1 MTIQKKDN
9 LHNLIKSL
17 TKNEKKYF
25 RDFLKKGKES
35 KLYLLLFN
43 KIEKQSKHEK
53 EEIKKSFDN
62 KANQLPV
69 IKTYLTKN
77 IQKVL
82 NFYHRDSDNFN
93 LIHNI
98 FLDVNLLLQRELFDL
113 AESEIEKALQLSETS
128 ELPFEL
134 LRALEFQKQ
143 FLIKKYGATSEE
155 IKKPLITIIER
166 QNELLS
172 QIFNLNELQQ
182 LQATFY
188 EHFQES
194 AGLNPVIYTT
204 LNKNPL
210 LADEKKA
217 LSLAAKLLQA
227 DLLYRTHI
235 FKDKNFPAADAAVQK
250 ALRQM
255 EMSPRAIQ
263 GQPEIYLSL
272 LNQRLQLLIYQKK
285 LPEIQNLLGLIRQ
298 APATFHFDIKNPT
311 LRRYLMEASALELSI
326 YRQTKEHAKA
336 ELLIKNLTGQYKDL
350 NSPLLRQWKTV
361 MDYEIAKYYF
371 DRQQYGQALQK
382 IREIGKGEYSLREGI
397 ILLRSYFLRAQIALT
412 EKNNLELNKVSSL
425 IKNFFKTVKNPT
437 RLEKNLLHFL
447 EMWPSCQNSLSK
459 RKKLDLQVQ
468 KVRKA
473 INRNSPAELE
483 ELADWLEKFLSA
495 A

>member
-1 MTIQKKDN
+1 MPISKKDN
-9 LHNLIKSL
+9 LYNLIKSL

-25 RDFLKKGKES
+25 RDFLKKQKET

-43 KIEKQSKHEK
+43 KIDKQSKYEK

-69 IKTYLTKN
+69 IKSYLAKN
-77 IQKVL
+77 IRRVL
-82 NFYHRDSDNFN
+82 NLYHRDSDNFN

-113 AESEIEKALQLSETS
+113 AESEIEKAIQLSEST

-143 FLIKKYGATSEE
+143 FLIKKFGATSEE
-155 IKKPLITIIER
+155 IKKPVLAIIER

-182 LQATFY
+182 IQATFY

-194 AGLNPVIYTT
+194 SGLNPVIYTT

-227 DLLYRTHI
+227 DLNYRLHV
-235 FKDKNFPAADAAVQK
+235 FKDKNFQAADTAIQK

-255 EMSPRAIQ
+255 ELSPQAIRY
-263 GQPEIYLSL
+263 QPETYLSL
-272 LNQRLQLLIYQKK
+272 LNQRLQLLIHQKK
-285 LPEIQNLLGLIRQ
+285 LAEIQNLLTLIRQ
-298 APATFHFDIKNPT
+298 APETFHFDITTPS
-311 LRRYLMEASALELSI
+311 LRRYQMEACAFELSI
-326 YRQTKEHAKA
+326 YRQTREHAKA
-336 ELLIKNLTGQYKDL
+336 EQLIKSLTGQYKEL
-350 NSPLLRQWKTV
+350 NSPLLRQWKAV

-371 DRQQYGQALQK
+371 ETRNFDKALQK
-382 IREIGKGEYSLREGI
+382 IREISHGEYSLREGI
-397 ILLRSYFLRAQIALT
+397 ILLRSFFLRAQIALVQ
-412 EKNNLELNKVSSL
+412 KNNLELNKVSSE
-425 IKNFFKTVKNPT
+425 IKNFLKTLKNAT

-447 EMWPSCQNSLSK
+447 EMYPSCQN
-459 RKKLDLQVQ
+459 RPGKKNKLEDQLQ
-468 KVRKA
+468 KVKKAVNRKT
-473 INRNSPAELE
+473 PAELE
-483 ELADWLEKFLSA
+483 DFVGWLEDFLTGN
-495 A
+495 